1 MIDNN
6 KHVENEQVEET
17 KIEDIVY
24 KAKEEEKKAVSFIWI
39 LPLLILGVLAWISY
53 ESYMKK
59 GTNITVVFKSAE
71 GLKEGATTLE
81 YKGLQL
87 GKVTKI
93 DIHDDLKNV
102 KVNILVKSAASK
114 YVASEG
120 SRFWIRRPTI
130 SLTKV
135 SGLSTLVDG
144 LKIEISPKFKTE
156 KEFENTKEKY
166 DFIGLDSRPDDE
178 LISNGYYVSLIAND
192 KDSVEVGTPLF
203 YNKYQI
209 GEIVS
214 KDFKF
219 EKVFLNAYIYDK
231 YNYLVNKS
239 SKFMLNEA
247 LNVSYGPSGLNIEI
261 GSLYSALVGG
271 VTVITAKKDEKK
283 IEKDEVYTL
292 YAGKDSLE
300 QKEYIH
306 IKFSSVDGIDKN
318 TPIIYKGL
326 TIGKLT
332 DLSLNANDITS
343 KAFIYKKYK
352 YLLTSNT
359 EFFIQTPELS
369 LEGVKNLGN
378 IIKGNYISLNYKEG
392 EASEV
397 FVAKN
402 FNENKAY
409 NPSLI
414 YTLKSENL
422 NSITKKS
429 KIYFKNIEVGEVLD
443 YSLTNDF
450 KKVNIKILI
459 KQEYKKLIHNHTLF
473 YDMSSKLLELK
484 DFNLDINY
492 HGVKPL
498 LNGAIGIAELRRD
511 KKQTKK
517 SFKLHQSYSEIEK
530 LKRLHNDGFTIDTYF
545 NNDFKIKKDMAIV
558 YKNQEIG
565 FVKAIKFN
573 SKQSNAKLFIYKEYK
588 KYLNKTSRFYK
599 KGVLNINASLNG
611 IILNMDNY
619 TSLLEG
625 SIVLENNS
633 NMLYDKYHIFA
644 SLDEMK
650 DSSNSITIIFDD
662 VEGIHEQFSQLTYKG
677 VKVGKVTKVTLNSK
691 QKVLVTA
698 QIFDDYNS
706 FTKEGTIFYLKKP
719 KISLQEISNIGSS
732 VMAVN
737 IGVIKSKKTKY
748 QTKFKGFDTLP
759 SVDKSYHGT
768 IFKVYSTNA
777 SSANVDSPI
786 YYKNVQIGKI
796 NNIDL
801 SDDASTVI
809 MDCLVYDKYTKFIR
823 SNSVFYDISG
833 FNMKFS
839 IFSGSKVESNTF
851 TSILKGGLVVVTPYE
866 YEKRANIQDKF
877 ILKEE
882 LREDWKSISP
892 SIK

>member
-1 MIDNN
+1 MIN
-6 KHVENEQVEET
+6 KEDKELENKELKNDDV
-17 KIEDIVY
+17 VY
-24 KAKEEEKKAVSFIWI
+24 KAKKSEQKAVSFIWI
-39 LPLLILGVLAWISY
+39 LPLIILCVLGWISY

-102 KVNILVKSAASK
+102 KVNILVKSTAAK
-114 YVASEG
+114 YVASQG
-120 SRFWIRRPTI
+120 SRFWIRRPSI

-135 SGLSTLVDG
+135 SGLSTLIDG
-144 LKIEISPKFKTE
+144 FKIEISPKFKTE
-156 KEFENTKEKY
+156 EEFENTEEKY
-166 DFIGLDSRPDDE
+166 DFIGLDSKPDDE

-192 KDSVEVGTPLF
+192 KDSIEVGTPIF

-214 KDFKF
+214 KEFKF
-219 EKVFLNAYIYDK
+219 EKVFLNAYIYDNF
-231 YNYLVNKS
+231 NYLVNKS
-239 SKFMLNEA
+239 SKFILNEA
-247 LNVSYGPSGLNIEI
+247 LNVSYGPSGLSIEI

-271 VTVITAKKDEKK
+271 VTVITSKKDDKR
-283 IEKDEVYTL
+283 ITKDEVYTL

-306 IKFSSVDGIDKN
+306 IKFSSVEGIDKN
-318 TPIIYKGL
+318 TPIIYKGV

-332 DLSLNANDITS
+332 NLTLNPTEVTS
-343 KAFIYKKYK
+343 KAFIYEKYK
-352 YLLTSNT
+352 YLLTTNT
-359 EFFIQTPELS
+359 EFFIQTPEVS

-378 IIKGNYISLNYKEG
+378 IIKGNFISLNYKEG
-392 EASEV
+392 VASKV
-397 FVAKN
+397 FISKD
-402 FNENKAY
+402 FNQKK
-409 NPSLI
+409 PLDSSLV
-414 YTLKSENL
+414 YTLKSDSL

-429 KIYFKNIEVGEVLD
+429 KVYFKNIEIGKVLD
-443 YSLTNDF
+443 YSLSNDF
-450 KKVNIKILI
+450 KKVNIKILV
-459 KQEYKKLIHNHTLF
+459 KEKYKKLIHNHTLF

-484 DFNLDINY
+484 DFNIDINY
-492 HGVKPL
+492 SGIKPL
-498 LNGAIGIAELRRD
+498 LNGAIAVSEIRRD
-511 KKQTKK
+511 KKQSKK
-517 SFKLHQSYSEIEK
+517 SFKLHASYKEIEK

-545 NNDFKIKKDMAIV
+545 NNDFKIKKDMAII

-565 FVKAIKFN
+565 FVKLIKFN
-573 SKQSNAKLFIYKEYK
+573 GKQSNAKLFIYKQYK

-599 KGVLNINASLNG
+599 KGVLDVQASLNG
-611 IILNMDNY
+611 VLFNMDNF

-633 NMLYDKYHIFA
+633 NMLYDKHLIFA
-644 SLDEMK
+644 SKDEMK
-650 DSSNSITIIFDD
+650 DSSNSITIVFDD

-677 VKVGKVTKVTLNSK
+677 VKVGKVTKVSLNSN

-698 QIFDDYNS
+698 QIFEDYNS

-719 KISLQEISNIGSS
+719 KISFQEISNIGST

-737 IGVIKSKKTKY
+737 IGVIKSKKGKY

-768 IFKVYSTNA
+768 IFKVYSKNA

-801 SDDASTVI
+801 SEDASTVI
-809 MDCLVYDKYTKFIR
+809 MDCLIYDKYTKFIR
-823 SNSVFYDISG
+823 TNSVFYDISG

-851 TSILKGGLVVVTPYE
+851 TSILKGGLMVVTPYE
-866 YEKRANIQDKF
+866 YNERASTKNKF
-877 ILKEE
+877 MLKEE

-892 SIK
+892 SIKY

>member
-1 MIDNN
+1 MIEN
-6 KHVENEQVEET
+6 KQ
-17 KIEDIVY
+17 IELKEDLVY
-24 KAKEEEKKAVSFIWI
+24 KAKEEKKEVSFIWV
-39 LPLLILGVLAWISY
+39 LPLLILGILAWISY

-59 GTNITVVFKSAE
+59 GVNITVVFKNAE

-93 DIHDDLKNV
+93 NIHDDLKNV
-102 KVNILVKSAASK
+102 KVNILVKSDAAK

-120 SRFWIRRPTI
+120 SKFWIKRPTI

-135 SGLSTLVDG
+135 SGLSTLIDG
-144 LKIEISPKFKTE
+144 FKIEISPKFMNE
-156 KEFENTKEKY
+156 DDSEEIKEKY

-192 KDSVEVGTPLF
+192 KDSIEIGTPIF

-219 EKVFLNAYIYDK
+219 ENVFLKAYIYDK

-247 LNVSYGPSGLNIEI
+247 LNVSYGPSGLNIEV

-271 VTVITAKKDEKK
+271 VTVITSKRDAKK
-283 IEKDEVYTL
+283 IQKDEVYTL
-292 YAGKDSLE
+292 YSGKDSFE

-306 IKFSSVDGIDKN
+306 IKFSSVEGLDEN
-318 TPIIYKGL
+318 TPIIYKGF
-326 TIGKLT
+326 TIGKIT
-332 DLSLNANDITS
+332 DLTLNDNDITS

-359 EFFIQTPELS
+359 EFFIQAPKFS

-392 EASEV
+392 EPAKV

-402 FNENKAY
+402 FNKNK
-409 NPSLI
+409 NFDSSLI
-414 YTLKSENL
+414 YTLQTNNL
-422 NSITKKS
+422 NSITKRS
-429 KIYFKNIEVGEVLD
+429 KIYFKNIEVGEVID
-443 YSLTNDF
+443 YSLANDF
-450 KKVNIKILI
+450 RKVNIKILI

-492 HGVKPL
+492 QGIKPL
-498 LNGAIGIAELRRD
+498 LNGAIAISELRRD

-517 SFKLHQSYSEIEK
+517 SFKLYESYSDIEK
-530 LKRLHNDGFTIDTYF
+530 LKRLHNDGFTINAYF
-545 NNDFKIKKDMAIV
+545 NNDFKIKKDMAVV

-565 FVKAIKFN
+565 FVKEINFN
-573 SKQSNAKLFIYKEYK
+573 SKESKAKLFIYKEYK
-588 KYLNKTSRFYK
+588 KYINKTSKFYK
-599 KGVLNINASLNG
+599 QGVLDIKASLNG
-611 IILNMDNY
+611 ILLNMDNY

-625 SIVLENNS
+625 SIVLENNT
-633 NMLYDKYHIFA
+633 NMLYEKHHIFA
-644 SLDEMK
+644 SKDEMK
-650 DSSNSITIIFDD
+650 DSSNSITIVFDD

-677 VKVGKVTKVTLNSK
+677 VKVGKVTNISLNSK
-691 QKVLVTA
+691 QEVVVRA
-698 QIFDDYNS
+698 QIFDDYDS
-706 FTKEGTIFYLKKP
+706 FTKEGTVFYLKKP
-719 KISLQEISNIGSS
+719 KISLQEVSNIGST

-737 IGVIKSKKTKY
+737 IGVIKSKKAKY

-759 SVDKSYHGT
+759 SLDKSYHGT
-768 IFKVYSTNA
+768 IFKVYTTNA

-801 SDDASTVI
+801 SEDASTVI
-809 MDCLVYDKYTKFIR
+809 MDCLIYEKYTKFIR
-823 SNSVFYDISG
+823 TNSVFYDISG

-851 TSILKGGLVVVTPYE
+851 TSILKGGLMVVTPYE
-866 YEKRANIQDKF
+866 YNRPANTKDKF

-892 SIK
+892 SIKY

>member
-1 MIDNN
+1 MIEN
-6 KHVENEQVEET
+6 KQVENEQVEENE
-17 KIEDIVY
+17 IEDVVY
-24 KAKEEEKKAVSFIWI
+24 KANEEEKKAVSFIWI
-39 LPLLILGVLAWISY
+39 LPLLILGILAWISY

-59 GTNITVVFKSAE
+59 GVNITVVFKSAE

-93 DIHDDLKNV
+93 NINDDLKNV
-102 KVNILVKSAASK
+102 KVNILVKSDASK

-120 SRFWIRRPTI
+120 SKFWIKKPTV

-144 LKIEISPKFKTE
+144 YKIEISPKFMRETDSE
-156 KEFENTKEKY
+156 EIKEKY

-178 LISNGYYVSLIAND
+178 LISNGYYVSLIAKD
-192 KDSVEVGTPLF
+192 KDSVEIGTPIF

-219 EKVFLNAYIYDK
+219 EKVFLKAYIYDK

-271 VTVITAKKDEKK
+271 VTVITSKKDDEK
-283 IEKDEVYTL
+283 IQKDEVYTL
-292 YAGKDSLE
+292 YAEKDALE
-300 QKEYIH
+300 EKEYIH

-318 TPIIYKGL
+318 TPIIYKGF
-326 TIGKLT
+326 TIGKFT
-332 DLSLNANDITS
+332 DLSLNTEDVTA
-343 KAFIYKKYK
+343 KAFVYKKYK

-359 EFFIQTPELS
+359 EFFIQTPEFS
-369 LEGVKNLGN
+369 LEGAKNLGN
-378 IIKGNYISLNYKEG
+378 IIKGNFVSLNYKEG
-392 EASEV
+392 DEAKI
-397 FVAKN
+397 FIAKN
-402 FNENKAY
+402 FNKNKAY
-409 NPSLI
+409 DPSLI

-422 NSITKKS
+422 NSITRKS
-429 KIYFKNIEVGEVLD
+429 KIYFKNIEIGEVLD
-443 YSLTNDF
+443 YSLSKDF

-459 KQEYKKLIHNHTLF
+459 KKEYKKLIHNHTLF

-492 HGVKPL
+492 QGIKPL
-498 LNGAIGIAELRRD
+498 LNGAIAIAELRRD

-517 SFKLHQSYSEIEK
+517 SFKLHESYSEIEK

-565 FVKAIKFN
+565 FVKAINFN

-588 KYLNKTSRFYK
+588 KYINKTSRFYK
-599 KGVLNINASLNG
+599 KGVLDLSASLNG
-611 IILNMDNY
+611 VLLNMDNY

-633 NMLYDKYHIFA
+633 NMLYDKHLIFA
-644 SLDEMK
+644 SKDEMK
-650 DSSNSITIIFDD
+650 DSSNSITIVFDD

-677 VKVGKVTKVTLNSK
+677 VKVGKVTKVSLNSN

-698 QIFDDYNS
+698 QIFEDYNS

-719 KISLQEISNIGSS
+719 KISFQEISNIGST

-737 IGVIKSKKTKY
+737 IGVIKSKKGKY

-759 SVDKSYHGT
+759 SIDKSYHGT

-801 SDDASTVI
+801 SEDASTVI
-809 MDCLVYDKYTKFIR
+809 MDCLIYDKYTKFIR
-823 SNSVFYDISG
+823 TNSVFYDISG

-851 TSILKGGLVVVTPYE
+851 TSILKGGLMVVTPYE
-866 YEKRANIQDKF
+866 YNERASTKNKF
-877 ILKEE
+877 MLKEE

-892 SIK
+892 SIKY

>member
-1 MIDNN
+1 MIEN
-6 KHVENEQVEET
+6 KQVENE
-17 KIEDIVY
+17 IEDVVY
-24 KAKEEEKKAVSFIWI
+24 VGKEEEKKAVSFIWI
-39 LPLLILGVLAWISY
+39 LPLIILGILAWISY

-59 GTNITVVFKSAE
+59 GVNITVLFKSAE

-93 DIHDDLKNV
+93 NIHDDLKNV
-102 KVNILVKSAASK
+102 KVNILVKSDAAK
-114 YVASEG
+114 YVASQG
-120 SRFWIRRPTI
+120 SQFWIKKPTI

-144 LKIEISPKFKTE
+144 YKIEISPRFIRE
-156 KEFENTKEKY
+156 KESEEIKEKY

-192 KDSVEVGTPLF
+192 KDSIEVGTPIF

-209 GEIVS
+209 GEIAS

-219 EKVFLNAYIYDK
+219 EKVFLKAYIYDK

-271 VTVITAKKDEKK
+271 VTVITSKKDDGK
-283 IEKDEVYTL
+283 IQKDEVYTL
-292 YAGKDSLE
+292 YAGKDAFE

-306 IKFSSVDGIDKN
+306 IKFSNVDGIDKN
-318 TPIIYKGL
+318 TPIIYKGF

-332 DLSLNANDITS
+332 DLTLNANDVTS

-359 EFFIQTPELS
+359 EFFIQTTELS
-369 LEGVKNLGN
+369 LDGIKNLGN
-378 IIKGNYISLNYKEG
+378 IVKGNYISLNYKEG
-392 EASEV
+392 EPAKV

-402 FNENKAY
+402 FNENKDY
-409 NPSLI
+409 DPSLI
-414 YTLKSENL
+414 YTLKSDNL

-450 KKVNIKILI
+450 KKVNIKILV

-492 HGVKPL
+492 QGIKPL
-498 LNGAIGIAELRRD
+498 LNGAIAIAELRHD

-517 SFKLHQSYSEIEK
+517 SFELYQSYSEIEK
-530 LKRLHNDGFTIDTYF
+530 LKRLHNDGFTIDAYF
-545 NNDFKIKKDMAIV
+545 NNDFKIKKDMAVV

-565 FVKAIKFN
+565 FVKSINFN
-573 SKQSNAKLFIYKEYK
+573 NKESNAKLFIYKEYK
-588 KYLNKTSRFYK
+588 KYINKTSRFYK
-599 KGVLNINASLNG
+599 KGVLDVNASLNG
-611 IILNMDNY
+611 ILLNMDNY

-625 SIVLENNS
+625 SIVLENNT
-633 NMLYDKYHIFA
+633 NMLYNKHHIFA
-644 SLDEMK
+644 SKDEMK
-650 DSSNSITIIFDD
+650 DSSNSITIVFDD

-677 VKVGKVTKVTLNSK
+677 VKVGKVTKVALDSK
-691 QKVLVTA
+691 QKILVTA
-698 QIFDDYNS
+698 QIFDDYDS

-719 KISLQEISNIGSS
+719 KISLQEVSNIGST

-737 IGVIKSKKTKY
+737 IGVIKSKKAKY
-748 QTKFKGFDTLP
+748 QTKFKGFDTLT

-768 IFKVYSTNA
+768 IFKVYTTNA

-801 SDDASTVI
+801 SDDASRVI
-809 MDCLVYDKYTKFIR
+809 MDCLIYDKYTKFIR
-823 SNSVFYDISG
+823 TNSVFYDISG

-851 TSILKGGLVVVTPYE
+851 TSILKGGLMVVTPYE
-866 YEKRANIQDKF
+866 YNQRASSKDKF
-877 ILKEE
+877 MLKEE

-892 SIK
+892 SIKY